1 MVDGIRIHTGLIA
14 QEIKKAFEGEGLDPF
29 KYGVLCF
36 DEWDGEDEVID
47 ESTGVIVR
55 YKKEAGNRYGVRCEE
70 AQAIESAMIRRKI
83 FSKS

>member
-36 DEWDGEDEVID
+36 DEWDGEDEVIYVWAFVW
-47 ESTGVIVR
+47 GVW
-55 YKKEAGNRYGVRCEE
+55 
-70 AQAIESAMIRRKI
+70 
-83 FSKS
+83 